1 MKFNKILAL
10 CKKLDKVIL
19 ITDSKSNTQYL
30 SNGIGIYPMLGIP
43 FCTIENVNNLL
54 GLNDNQRDTWIFSEM
69 VDIDEMYTSD
79 AETYEERI
87 EPYFFSVKT
96 SAAEIFVYKS
106 SIGLIAVD
114 KAYID
119 AVSCKGDT
127 EMYLRIKGLEKTVIV
142 KSGLINYG
150 AIAPISLKSDEK
162 TDAIRDA
169 YNQLELSIQND

>member
-1 MKFNKILAL
+1 MI
-10 CKKLDKVIL
+10 
-19 ITDSKSNTQYL
+19 
-30 SNGIGIYPMLGIP
+30 
-43 FCTIENVNNLL
+43 
-54 GLNDNQRDTWIFSEM
+54 
-69 VDIDEMYTSD
+69 DIDEMYTSD
-79 AETYEERI
+79 AETYEEKI

-114 KAYID
+114 KTYID

-127 EMYLRIKGLEKTVIV
+127 EMYLRIKGFEKTVIV

-150 AIAPISLKSDEK
+150 AIVPISLTSDEK

>member
-19 ITDSKSNTQYL
+19 ISDSKSKTQYL
-30 SNGIGIYPMLGIP
+30 SNGVGIYPMLGIP
-43 FCTIENVNNLL
+43 FCTIENVKNLL

-69 VDIDEMYTSD
+69 IDIDEMYTSD
-79 AETYEERI
+79 AETYEEKI

-96 SAAEIFVYKS
+96 FAAEIFVYKS

-127 EMYLRIKGLEKTVIV
+127 EMYLRIKGLKKAVIV

-150 AIAPISLKSDEK
+150 AIVPISLTSDEK

>member
-30 SNGIGIYPMLGIP
+30 SNGVGIYPMLGIP
-43 FCTIENVNNLL
+43 FCTIENVKNLL
-54 GLNDNQRDTWIFSEM
+54 GLNDNQRDTWVFSEM

-150 AIAPISLKSDEK
+150 AIVPISLKRDEK
-162 TDAIRDA
+162 TNAIRDA
-169 YNQLELSIQND
+169 YSQLELSIQND

>member
-1 MKFNKILAL
+1 
-10 CKKLDKVIL
+10 
-19 ITDSKSNTQYL
+19 
-30 SNGIGIYPMLGIP
+30 MLGIP
-43 FCTIENVNNLL
+43 FCTIENVKNLL
-54 GLNDNQRDTWIFSEM
+54 GLNDNQRDTWAFSEM

-127 EMYLRIKGLEKTVIV
+127 EMYLRIKGFGKTVIV

-150 AIAPISLKSDEK
+150 AIVLISLTSDEK

>member
-43 FCTIENVNNLL
+43 FCTIENVKNLL

-79 AETYEERI
+79 AETYEEKI

-169 YNQLELSIQND
+169 YSQLELSIQND

>member
-1 MKFNKILAL
+1 MNFNKILAL

-43 FCTIENVNNLL
+43 FCTIENVKNLL

>member
-30 SNGIGIYPMLGIP
+30 SNGVGIYPMLGIP
-43 FCTIENVNNLL
+43 FCTIENVKNLL
-54 GLNDNQRDTWIFSEM
+54 GLNDNQRDTWVFSEM

-150 AIAPISLKSDEK
+150 AIAPISLKRDEK

>member
-19 ITDSKSNTQYL
+19 ITDRKSNTQYL
-30 SNGIGIYPMLGIP
+30 SNGVGIYPMLGIP
-43 FCTIENVNNLL
+43 FCTIENVKNLL
-54 GLNDNQRDTWIFSEM
+54 GLNDNQRDTWAFSEM

-79 AETYEERI
+79 ADTYEEKI

-142 KSGLINYG
+142 KSGLINYR
-150 AIAPISLKSDEK
+150 AIAPISLKRDEK
-162 TDAIRDA
+162 TAAIRDA

>member
-30 SNGIGIYPMLGIP
+30 SNGVGIYPMLGIP
-43 FCTIENVNNLL
+43 FCTIENVKNLL
-54 GLNDNQRDTWIFSEM
+54 GLNDNQRDAWVFSEM

-127 EMYLRIKGLEKTVIV
+127 EMYLRIKGLEKTVII

-150 AIAPISLKSDEK
+150 AIAPISLKRDEK

>member
-30 SNGIGIYPMLGIP
+30 SNGVGIYPMLGIP
-43 FCTIENVNNLL
+43 FCTIENVKNLL
-54 GLNDNQRDTWIFSEM
+54 GLNDNQRDIWVFSEM

-150 AIAPISLKSDEK
+150 AIAPISLKRDEK

>member
-30 SNGIGIYPMLGIP
+30 SNGIGLYPMLGIP
-43 FCTIENVNNLL
+43 FCTIENVKNLL
-54 GLNDNQRDTWIFSEM
+54 GLNDNQRDTWIFSEIE
-69 VDIDEMYTSD
+69 DIDEMYTSD

>member
-10 CKKLDKVIL
+10 AKKLDKVIL

-30 SNGIGIYPMLGIP
+30 SNGVGIYPMLGIP
-43 FCTIENVNNLL
+43 FCTIENVKNLL
-54 GLNDNQRDTWIFSEM
+54 GLNDNQRDTWVFSEM

-150 AIAPISLKSDEK
+150 AIVPISLTSDEK

>member
-43 FCTIENVNNLL
+43 FCTIENVKNLL

-79 AETYEERI
+79 AETYEKRI

-142 KSGLINYG
+142 KSELINYG

>member
-19 ITDSKSNTQYL
+19 ISDSKSKTQYL
-30 SNGIGIYPMLGIP
+30 SNGVGIYPMLGIP
-43 FCTIENVNNLL
+43 FCTIENVKNLL

-69 VDIDEMYTSD
+69 IDIDEMYTSD
-79 AETYEERI
+79 AETYEEKI

-127 EMYLRIKGLEKTVIV
+127 EMYLRIKGFEKTVIV

-150 AIAPISLKSDEK
+150 AIVPISLTSDEK

>member
-43 FCTIENVNNLL
+43 FCTIENVKNLL
-54 GLNDNQRDTWIFSEM
+54 GLNDNQRDTWVFSET

-150 AIAPISLKSDEK
+150 AIVPISLTSDEK

>member
-43 FCTIENVNNLL
+43 FCTIENVKNLL

-142 KSGLINYG
+142 KSELINYG

>member
-30 SNGIGIYPMLGIP
+30 SNGVGIYPMLGIP
-43 FCTIENVNNLL
+43 FCTIENVKNLL
-54 GLNDNQRDTWIFSEM
+54 GLNDNQRDTWVFSEM

-79 AETYEERI
+79 AETYEEKI

-127 EMYLRIKGLEKTVIV
+127 EMYLRIKGLGKTVIV

-150 AIAPISLKSDEK
+150 AIAPISLKRDKK

>member
-30 SNGIGIYPMLGIP
+30 SNGVGIYPMLGIP
-43 FCTIENVNNLL
+43 FCTIENVKNLL
-54 GLNDNQRDTWIFSEM
+54 GLNDNQRDTWVFSKM

-79 AETYEERI
+79 AETYEEKI

-127 EMYLRIKGLEKTVIV
+127 EMYLRIKGFGKTVIV

-150 AIAPISLKSDEK
+150 AIVPISLTSDEK

>member
-30 SNGIGIYPMLGIP
+30 SNGVGIYPMLGIP
-43 FCTIENVNNLL
+43 FCTIENVKNLL
-54 GLNDNQRDTWIFSEM
+54 GLNDNQRDTWVFSEM

-127 EMYLRIKGLEKTVIV
+127 EMYLRIKGLKKTVIV

-150 AIAPISLKSDEK
+150 AIAPISLGIDEK

>member
-30 SNGIGIYPMLGIP
+30 SNGVGIYPMLGIP
-43 FCTIENVNNLL
+43 FCTIENVKNLL

-87 EPYFFSVKT
+87 EPYFFSIKT

-150 AIAPISLKSDEK
+150 AITPISLKSDEK

>member
-10 CKKLDKVIL
+10 FKKLDKVIL

-43 FCTIENVNNLL
+43 FCTIENVKNLL

-142 KSGLINYG
+142 KSELINYG

>member
-43 FCTIENVNNLL
+43 FCTIENVKNLL

>member
-43 FCTIENVNNLL
+43 FCTIENVKNLL

-87 EPYFFSVKT
+87 EPYFFSIKT